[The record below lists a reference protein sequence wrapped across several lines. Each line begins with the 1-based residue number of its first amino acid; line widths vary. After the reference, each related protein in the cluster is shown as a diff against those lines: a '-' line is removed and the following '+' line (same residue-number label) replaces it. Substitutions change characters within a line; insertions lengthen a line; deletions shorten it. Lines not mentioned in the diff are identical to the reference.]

1 MNERR
6 KYVKNFWKSLVTMSL
21 VVAISCN
28 LFCNTMTANAAEMNT
43 SISGE
48 IEVIFNQNEDEMQP
62 YVEAFEKKYPNVK
75 VQYTCYNDFETSIK
89 LRMDEGD
96 YGDVLYF
103 PSFIATEDAD
113 EYFEPL
119 GDFRQLSNKYNYLDQ
134 GRHYNDIVY
143 GIPSSAYFI
152 GIVYNKEVF
161 DKAGITTIPTTID
174 EFLYDMEL
182 IDQNTDA
189 LPFYMGYK
197 DSWIL
202 TNWGTFPFVEM
213 TGDPY
218 YKFDEFITDVNPFR
232 EGTVFNQT
240 LRLMYD
246 LVERGYTEVTR
257 DGLPWWESVIG
268 LHEGRVGCAVMG
280 TWALRD
286 YKKVGEHAENI
297 GFFPFPNVVDG
308 KQYLT
313 LNCNYS
319 YAISKNS
326 DNKEAARAFLN
337 FLLDESGYAFNHD
350 EISILGSEQYPE
362 CYGELEDVAIYT
374 PICSSSEAY
383 LQYEAL
389 SKNLNLYNEEEY
401 KKIVEAAAGFSEQ
414 SFSDVMDD
422 WNERWEASRE
432 SWMLTNVEN
441 QETEQESVIN
451 LADIQ
456 VQFSENELSYV
467 ATNPVVRVGYNRN
480 LAPLSYE
487 EDEQFKGVAYDICE
501 QISEKSGLQ
510 MEYYGYDS
518 TAELVTALSAGEID
532 MIAGLE
538 QVSNP
543 DVTYSRE
550 YMEYMDVLVRHNT
563 MDVSSLKKQACAVGE
578 EYANDKDTRVNMS
591 YNTVNKCIQSIENL
605 SADYTITNYYS
616 ANYYIRENHCEDLT
630 VMPYEKHRTF
640 QVGFRYDT
648 DPSLVAICNKCIY
661 SIPDGEVEIMLM
673 EYMDSVV
680 HDVTL
685 KTFIKANPFMCMA
698 VVIVIFS
705 LLFVGIF
712 SIFYERDKASRMQA
726 LEAKKYELLATLAD
740 EYFFEYDYAKEK
752 FKFDLKF
759 ENVAG
764 AGATNSKNDS
774 SDNHVLKQFV
784 EQVSDAL
791 EQKQDTQF
799 NIVLDKENG
808 SKQWYR
814 VITSV
819 VLDDKQQP
827 VHLIGK
833 IVNIQK
839 EMEEVATYQDKAHRD
854 ALTKLYNREGLT
866 AHMPEKADGIMLAVM
881 DMDNFKSVNDTL
893 GHDGGDYALMY
904 FADKLEEH
912 LGKDSLL
919 ARFGGDEF
927 VAVLANTSEQD
938 VREKMDSLVKS
949 MDAILRYAGN
959 SCKIS
964 ISAGAA
970 YYSHVCSFDEMFH
983 QADQILYA
991 TKNAGKN
998 SYKLEKIL

>member
-1 MNERR
+1 M
-6 KYVKNFWKSLVTMSL
+6 KNIWKSLIVMSL
-21 VVAISCN
+21 VVVISCN
-28 LFCNTMTANAAEMNT
+28 LFWNTMIVQAAEGNPG
-43 SISGE
+43 IRGE
-48 IEVIFNQNEDEMQP
+48 IEVIFNQNEEEMQP
-62 YVEAFEKKYPNVK
+62 YVEAFEKKHPGVK
-75 VQYTCYNDFETSIK
+75 VHYTCYNDFETSIK
-89 LRMDEGD
+89 LRMEEGD

-119 GDFRQLSNKYNYLDQ
+119 GHFRQLSNKYNYLGQ

-174 EFLYDMEL
+174 EFVYDMEL
-182 IDQNTDA
+182 IHKNTDA

-202 TNWGTFPFVEM
+202 TNWGTFPFLEM

-218 YKFDEFITDVNPFR
+218 YKFGEFITDVNPFR

-240 LRLMYD
+240 MRLMYD
-246 LVERGYTEVTR
+246 LVEKDYTEVT
-257 DGLPWWESVIG
+257 GEPLPWWESVIG

-280 TWALRD
+280 TWALHD
-286 YKKVGEHAENI
+286 YKNVGEHGENI

-308 KQYLT
+308 QQYLT

-319 YAISKNS
+319 YAIAKNS
-326 DNKEAARAFLN
+326 DNKEAAKAFLY
-337 FLLDESGYAFNHD
+337 FLLDESGYAFQND
-350 EISILGSEQYPE
+350 EIPILNTEQYPE
-362 CYGELEDVAIYT
+362 CYGELENVVIHT

-389 SKNLNLYNEEEY
+389 AKNLNLYNEEEY
-401 KKIVEAAAGFSEQ
+401 KKIVEAAAGISDQ
-414 SFSDVMDD
+414 SFEDVMND
-422 WNERWEASRE
+422 WNRRWEASRE
-432 SWMLTNVEN
+432 PWMLTTAISDDGKQDTDTLMNLEEVAVE
-441 QETEQESVIN
+441 
-451 LADIQ
+451 
-456 VQFSENELSYV
+456 FSQNELAYMES
-467 ATNPVVRVGYNRN
+467 NPVVRVGYNRN

-487 EDEQFKGVAYDICE
+487 VDGEFTGIAYDICG
-501 QISEKSGLQ
+501 QISEKSGLE

-518 TAELVTALSAGEID
+518 TAALVTALSAGEID
-532 MIAGLE
+532 IIAGME

-543 DVTYSRE
+543 NISYSKE
-550 YMEYMDVLVRHNT
+550 YVEYMDVLVRHNT
-563 MDVSSLKKQACAVGE
+563 ADISSLKKQAIADGE
-578 EYANDKDTRVNMS
+578 RYAANEDTGENVT
-591 YNTVNKCIQSIENL
+591 YDTVNKCIQSIENL

-616 ANYYIRENHCEDLT
+616 TNYYIRENHYDDLT

-640 QVGFRYDT
+640 QLGFTNDT
-648 DPSLVAICNKCIY
+648 DAGLVAICNKCIY

-685 KTFIKANPFMCMA
+685 RTFIRANPLMCMSA
-698 VVIVIFS
+698 VVFILSLLFIVIFS
-705 LLFVGIF
+705 I
-712 SIFYERDKASRMQA
+712 SYQRNKMNRIQA
-726 LEAKKYELLATLAD
+726 LEAKKYELLAALAD
-740 EYFFEYDYAKEK
+740 EYFFEYDYAKDK

-759 ENVAG
+759 ENVSGNG
-764 AGATNSKNDS
+764 AG
-774 SDNHVLKQFV
+774 SDNDVMKQFV
-784 EQVSDAL
+784 EQVSGAL

-799 NIVLDKENG
+799 NIILDRDNG
-808 SKQWYR
+808 TKQWYR

-819 VLDDKQQP
+819 VLNDKQQP

-866 AHMPEKADGIMLAVM
+866 AHMPEEAEGVMFAVM
-881 DMDNFKSVNDTL
+881 DMDNFKLVNDTL

-912 LGKDSLL
+912 MGKDALL

-927 VAVLANTSEQD
+927 VAVLANTSEQEASKKLTALVEAMD
-938 VREKMDSLVKS
+938 VM
-949 MDAILRYAGN
+949 LRYAGN

-964 ISAGAA
+964 ISAGTA
-970 YYSHVCSFDEMFH
+970 YFSQSCSFDEMFH
-983 QADQILYA
+983 QADQILYE
-991 TKNAGKN
+991 TKKAGKN

>member
-1 MNERR
+1 M
-6 KYVKNFWKSLVTMSL
+6 KNIWKSLIVMSL
-21 VVAISCN
+21 VVVISCN
-28 LFCNTMTANAAEMNT
+28 LFWNTMIVQAAEGNPG
-43 SISGE
+43 IRGE
-48 IEVIFNQNEDEMQP
+48 IEVIFNQNEEEMQP
-62 YVEAFEKKYPNVK
+62 YVEAFEKKHPGVK
-75 VQYTCYNDFETSIK
+75 VHYTCYNDFETSIK
-89 LRMDEGD
+89 LRMEEGD

-119 GDFRQLSNKYNYLDQ
+119 GHFRQLSNKYNYLGQ

-174 EFLYDMEL
+174 EFVYDMEL
-182 IDQNTDA
+182 IHKNTDA

-202 TNWGTFPFVEM
+202 TNWGTFPFLEM

-218 YKFDEFITDVNPFR
+218 YKFGEFITDVNPFR

-240 LRLMYD
+240 MRLMYD
-246 LVERGYTEVTR
+246 LVEKDYTEVT
-257 DGLPWWESVIG
+257 GEPLPWWESVIG

-280 TWALRD
+280 TWALHD
-286 YKKVGEHAENI
+286 YKNVGEHGENI

-308 KQYLT
+308 QQYLT

-319 YAISKNS
+319 YAIAKNS
-326 DNKEAARAFLN
+326 DNKEAAKAFLY
-337 FLLDESGYAFNHD
+337 FLLDESGYAFQND
-350 EISILGSEQYPE
+350 EIPILNTEQYPE
-362 CYGELEDVAIYT
+362 CYGELENVVIHT

-389 SKNLNLYNEEEY
+389 AKNLNLYNEEEY
-401 KKIVEAAAGFSEQ
+401 KKIVEAAAGISDQ
-414 SFSDVMDD
+414 SFEDVMND
-422 WNERWEASRE
+422 WNRRWEASRE
-432 SWMLTNVEN
+432 PWMLTTVVSDDGKQDTDTLMNLEEVAVE
-441 QETEQESVIN
+441 
-451 LADIQ
+451 
-456 VQFSENELSYV
+456 FSQNELAYMES
-467 ATNPVVRVGYNRN
+467 NPVVRVGYNRN

-487 EDEQFKGVAYDICE
+487 VDGEFTGIAYDICG
-501 QISEKSGLQ
+501 QISEKSGLE

-518 TAELVTALSAGEID
+518 TAALVTALSAGEID
-532 MIAGLE
+532 IIAGME

-543 DVTYSRE
+543 NISYSKE
-550 YMEYMDVLVRHNT
+550 YVEYMDVLVRHNT
-563 MDVSSLKKQACAVGE
+563 ADISSLKKQAIADGE
-578 EYANDKDTRVNMS
+578 RYAANEDTGENVT
-591 YNTVNKCIQSIENL
+591 YDTVNKCIQSIENL

-616 ANYYIRENHCEDLT
+616 TNYYIRENHYDDLT

-640 QVGFRYDT
+640 QLGFTNDT
-648 DPSLVAICNKCIY
+648 DAGLVAICNKCIY

-685 KTFIKANPFMCMA
+685 RTFIRANPLMCMSA
-698 VVIVIFS
+698 VVFILSLLFIVIFS
-705 LLFVGIF
+705 I
-712 SIFYERDKASRMQA
+712 SYQRNKMNRIQA
-726 LEAKKYELLATLAD
+726 LEAKKYELLAALAD
-740 EYFFEYDYAKEK
+740 EYFFEYDYAKDK

-759 ENVAG
+759 ENVSGNG
-764 AGATNSKNDS
+764 AG
-774 SDNHVLKQFV
+774 SDNDVMKQFV
-784 EQVSDAL
+784 EQVSGAL

-799 NIVLDKENG
+799 NIILDRDNG
-808 SKQWYR
+808 TKQWYR

-819 VLDDKQQP
+819 VLNDKQQP

-866 AHMPEKADGIMLAVM
+866 AHMPEEAEGVMFAVM
-881 DMDNFKSVNDTL
+881 DMDNFKLVNDTL

-912 LGKDSLL
+912 MGKDALL

-927 VAVLANTSEQD
+927 VAVLANTSEQEASKKLTALVEAMD
-938 VREKMDSLVKS
+938 VM
-949 MDAILRYAGN
+949 LRYAGN

-964 ISAGAA
+964 ISAGTA
-970 YYSHVCSFDEMFH
+970 YFSQSCSFDEMFH
-983 QADQILYA
+983 QADQILYE
-991 TKNAGKN
+991 TKKAGKN

>member
-1 MNERR
+1 M
-6 KYVKNFWKSLVTMSL
+6 KNIWKSLIVMSL
-21 VVAISCN
+21 VVVISCN
-28 LFCNTMTANAAEMNT
+28 LFWNTMIVQAAEGNPG
-43 SISGE
+43 IRGE
-48 IEVIFNQNEDEMQP
+48 IEVIFNQNEEEMQP
-62 YVEAFEKKYPNVK
+62 YVEAFEKKHPGVK
-75 VQYTCYNDFETSIK
+75 VHYTCYNDFETSIK
-89 LRMDEGD
+89 LRMEEGD

-119 GDFRQLSNKYNYLDQ
+119 GHFRQLSNKYNYLSQ

-161 DKAGITTIPTTID
+161 DKAGITAIPTTID
-174 EFLYDMEL
+174 EFVYDMEL
-182 IDQNTDA
+182 IHKNTDA

-202 TNWGTFPFVEM
+202 TNWGTFPFLEM

-218 YKFDEFITDVNPFR
+218 YKFGEFITDVNPFR

-240 LRLMYD
+240 MRLMYD
-246 LVERGYTEVTR
+246 LVEKDYTEVT
-257 DGLPWWESVIG
+257 GEPLPWWESVIG

-280 TWALRD
+280 TWALHD
-286 YKKVGEHAENI
+286 YKNVGEHGENI

-308 KQYLT
+308 QQYLT

-319 YAISKNS
+319 YAIAKNS
-326 DNKEAARAFLN
+326 DNKEAAKAFLY
-337 FLLDESGYAFNHD
+337 FLLDESGYAFQND
-350 EISILGSEQYPE
+350 EIPILNTEQYPE
-362 CYGELEDVAIYT
+362 CYGELENVVIHT

-389 SKNLNLYNEEEY
+389 AKNLNLYNEEEY
-401 KKIVEAAAGFSEQ
+401 KKIVEAAAGISDQ
-414 SFSDVMDD
+414 SFEDVMND
-422 WNERWEASRE
+422 WNRRWEASRE
-432 SWMLTNVEN
+432 PWMLTTAVSDDGKQDTDTLMNLEEVAVE
-441 QETEQESVIN
+441 
-451 LADIQ
+451 
-456 VQFSENELSYV
+456 FSQNELAYMES
-467 ATNPVVRVGYNRN
+467 NPVVRVGYNRN

-487 EDEQFKGVAYDICE
+487 VDGEFTGIAYDICG
-501 QISEKSGLQ
+501 QISEKSGLE

-518 TAELVTALSAGEID
+518 TAALVTALSAGEID
-532 MIAGLE
+532 IIAGME

-543 DVTYSRE
+543 NISYSKE
-550 YMEYMDVLVRHNT
+550 YVEYMDVLVRHNT
-563 MDVSSLKKQACAVGE
+563 ADISSLKKQAIADGE
-578 EYANDKDTRVNMS
+578 RYAANEDTGENVT
-591 YNTVNKCIQSIENL
+591 YDTVNKCIQSIENL

-616 ANYYIRENHCEDLT
+616 TNYYIRENHYDDLT

-640 QVGFRYDT
+640 QLGFTNDT
-648 DPSLVAICNKCIY
+648 DAGLVAICNKCIY

-685 KTFIKANPFMCMA
+685 RTFIRANPLMCLSA
-698 VVIVIFS
+698 VVFILS
-705 LLFVGIF
+705 LLFIGIF
-712 SIFYERDKASRMQA
+712 SISYQRNKMNRIQA
-726 LEAKKYELLATLAD
+726 LEAKKYELLAALAD
-740 EYFFEYDYAKEK
+740 EYFFEYDYAKDK

-759 ENVAG
+759 ENVSGDG
-764 AGATNSKNDS
+764 AS
-774 SDNHVLKQFV
+774 SDSDVMKQFV
-784 EQVSDAL
+784 EQVSGAL

-799 NIVLDKENG
+799 NIVLDRDNG
-808 SKQWYR
+808 TKQWYR

-819 VLDDKQQP
+819 VLNDKQQP

-866 AHMPEKADGIMLAVM
+866 AHMPEEAEGIMFAVM
-881 DMDNFKSVNDTL
+881 DMDNFKLVNDTL

-912 LGKDSLL
+912 MGKDALI

-927 VAVLANTSEQD
+927 VAVLANTSEQEASKKLTALVEAMD
-938 VREKMDSLVKS
+938 VM
-949 MDAILRYAGN
+949 LRYASN

-970 YYSHVCSFDEMFH
+970 YFTHTCSFDEMFH
-983 QADQILYA
+983 QADQILYE
-991 TKNAGKN
+991 TKKAGKN
-998 SYKLEKIL
+998 SFKLEKI

>member
-1 MNERR
+1 M
-6 KYVKNFWKSLVTMSL
+6 KNIWKSLVAMSL
-21 VVAISCN
+21 VVVTSCT
-28 LFCNTMTANAAEMNT
+28 LFLNTMTAQAEEVNAG
-43 SISGE
+43 ISGE
-48 IEVIFNQNEDEMQP
+48 IEVIFNQNEEEMQP
-62 YVEAFEKKYPNVK
+62 YVEAFEKKYPGVK
-75 VQYTCYNDFETSIK
+75 VHYTSYNDFETSIK
-89 LRMDEGD
+89 LRMEEGD

-103 PSFIATEDAD
+103 PSFILTEDAD

-119 GDFRQLSNKYNYLDQ
+119 GDFGKLSNKYNFLEQ

-161 DKAGITTIPTTID
+161 DKAGITTIPTTIE
-174 EFLYDMEL
+174 EFLDDMEL
-182 IDQNTDA
+182 IDKNTDA

-232 EGTVFNQT
+232 EGTVFNRT
-240 LRLMYD
+240 MRLMYD
-246 LVERGYTEVTR
+246 LVEKGYTEVT
-257 DGLPWWESVIG
+257 GESLPWWESVIG

-280 TWALRD
+280 TWALHD
-286 YKKVGEHAENI
+286 YKKVGEHGENI

-308 KQYLT
+308 QQYLS

-319 YAISKNS
+319 YAIARNS
-326 DNKEAARAFLN
+326 DNKEAAKAFLN
-337 FLLDESGYAFNHD
+337 FLLDESGYAFHHD
-350 EISILGSEQYPE
+350 EISVLKTEQYPE

-374 PICSSSEAY
+374 PICPSSEAY

-389 SKNLNLYNEEEY
+389 AKNWNMYNEEEY
-401 KKIVEAAAGFSEQ
+401 KQIVEAAAGISGQ
-414 SFSDVMDD
+414 SFEDVMND

-432 SWMLTNVEN
+432 PWMLTTVVTEEGK
-441 QETEQESVIN
+441 QETLVN
-451 LADIQ
+451 LEE
-456 VQFSENELSYV
+456 VEVEFSQNELAYME
-467 ATNPVVRVGYNRN
+467 ANPVIRVGYNRN

-487 EDEQFKGVAYDICE
+487 ADGEFTGVAYDICTL
-501 QISEKSGLQ
+501 IGEKSGLE
-510 MEYYGYDS
+510 MEYYGYDN
-518 TAELVTALSAGEID
+518 TAALVAALSSGEID
-532 MIAGLE
+532 IVAGVE
-538 QVSNP
+538 QVS
-543 DVTYSRE
+543 DSDIKYSKE
-550 YMEYMDVLVRHNT
+550 YVEYMDVLVRHNT
-563 MDVSSLKKQACAVGE
+563 KDVSSLQKQACAVGE
-578 EYANDKDTRVNMS
+578 KYATSEDARENTE
-591 YNTVNKCIQSIENL
+591 YNTINKCIQSIENL

-616 ANYYIRENHCEDLT
+616 ANYYIRENHCDNLT
-630 VMPYEKHRTF
+630 VMPYEKHNTF
-640 QVGFRYDT
+640 QLGFGNDA
-648 DPSLVAICNKCIY
+648 DAGLVAICNKCIY

-685 KTFIKANPFMCMA
+685 RTFIKAHPFMCMS
-698 VVIVIFS
+698 VVVVVFS
-705 LLFVGIF
+705 LLFIGIF
-712 SIFYERDKASRMQA
+712 TIFYERDKASRIQA

-740 EYFFEYDYAKEK
+740 EYFFEYDYAKDK

-764 AGATNSKNDS
+764 NGAVNNNDGS
-774 SDNHVLKQFV
+774 SDSAVMKQFV
-784 EQVSDAL
+784 EQVSGAL
-791 EQKQDTQF
+791 KQKQDTQF
-799 NIVLDKENG
+799 NIVLDRDNG
-808 SKQWYR
+808 TKQWYR

-839 EMEEVATYQDKAHRD
+839 EMEEMATYQDKAHRD
-854 ALTKLYNREGLT
+854 ALTKLYNREGLS
-866 AHMPEKADGIMLAVM
+866 AHMPEETDGIMIAVM
-881 DMDNFKSVNDTL
+881 DMDDFKMVNDTL

-912 LGKDSLL
+912 MGKDALL

-938 VREKMDSLVKS
+938 AREKLTALVEAMD
-949 MDAILRYAGN
+949 ITLRYAGN
-959 SCKIS
+959 SCKLS

-970 YYSHVCSFDEMFH
+970 YFGRTCSFDEMFH
-983 QADQILYA
+983 QADQILYVA
-991 TKNAGKN
+991 KKAGKN
-998 SYKLEKIL
+998 SYKLEGIS